1 MNRTLFLDRDGVIN
15 RLLPN
20 DYVKI
25 WEEFQFL
32 PLIRE
37 SLEVLKA
44 DFFDRIVI
52 VTNQQG
58 VGKKLMTEAKLH
70 EIHHQMLAYLNEK
83 AVLIDKIY
91 YCTALTRENSSF
103 RKPEIGMALEAK
115 KDFPDLDFSQSC
127 IIGDSL
133 SDMQFG
139 RKAGVRTVLFGTHT
153 PISEAE
159 KPFIDYYLAD
169 WGNFSSLC
177 QFLRYES

>member
-1 MNRTLFLDRDGVIN
+1 MLFLDRDGVIN

-25 WEEFQFL
+25 WEEFEFM

-37 SLEVLKA
+37 SLERLKA

-70 EIHHQMLAYLNEK
+70 EIHEQMLAYLNEK
-83 AVLIDKIY
+83 TVLIDKIY
-91 YCTALTRENSSF
+91 YCTALTKENSPL
-103 RKPEIGMALEAK
+103 RKPEIGMALQAQA
-115 KDFPDLDFSQSC
+115 DFPDLDFSKSC

-153 PISEAE
+153 HVGETE
-159 KPFIDYYLAD
+159 KPLIDYYLANWD
-169 WGNFSSLC
+169 SFSSLC